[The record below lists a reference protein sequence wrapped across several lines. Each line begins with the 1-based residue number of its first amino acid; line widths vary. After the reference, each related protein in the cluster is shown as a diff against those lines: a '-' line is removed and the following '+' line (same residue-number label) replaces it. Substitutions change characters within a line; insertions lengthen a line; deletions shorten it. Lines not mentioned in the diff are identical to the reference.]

1 MFGIIGVG
9 NMGGAILRSAIERG
23 VLRREETQIFDMNAQ
38 QALALKE
45 ELGVAVRQS
54 CDQLIAACDMV
65 LLAVKPD
72 AVASLL
78 AAQRENLKGKALI
91 CVAAGWRAEMLR
103 EAAGD
108 GVRLL
113 RVMPNTP
120 LLVGEGMS
128 VFSRAHS
135 FTDDEAAF
143 AERLF
148 RALGRQAW
156 AEECQMDAVTA
167 LSGSSP
173 AFAYIFAE
181 AMADAGVACGLPRA
195 QSVEMAAQAL
205 LGSAKM
211 VLKSGM
217 HPGASRTWSVRPR
230 AQPSPGCAPSKPT
243 ASGRRSLRRS
253 SPPATARSRSA
264 REAGRAVYGRRLFR
278 KPRPGRLGI
287 CADLRAAPARN
298 GRLRPGYHQQPH
310 GVDRGDR
317 GAQRA

>member
-211 VLKSGM
+211 VLESGM
-217 HPGASRTWSVRPR
+217 HPGALKDMVCSPSGTTIAGVR
-230 AQPSPGCAPSKPT
+230 ALEAHGF
-243 ASGRRSLRRS
+243 
-253 SPPATARSRSA
+253 RSA
-264 REAGRAVYGRRLFR
+264 VIEAVVAARDRAIA
-278 KPRPGRLGI
+278 LGS
-287 CADLRAAPARN
+287 
-298 GRLRPGYHQQPH
+298 
-310 GVDRGDR
+310 
-317 GAQRA
+317 